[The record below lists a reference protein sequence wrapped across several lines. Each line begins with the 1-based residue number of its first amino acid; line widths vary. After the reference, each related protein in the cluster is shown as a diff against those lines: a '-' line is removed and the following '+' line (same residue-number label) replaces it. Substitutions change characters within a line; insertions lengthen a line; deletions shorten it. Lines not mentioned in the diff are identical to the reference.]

1 MSLRLKQTSLLIA
14 VQTACVGLGMW
25 MHHRYSVTTVRQSLE
40 SRLWDRLRDAAHR
53 AADLNGVGDADRATR
68 AAGQGSLIAVR
79 TTRTDADG
87 TILLSEMTHAA
98 AGRRVEWRSTAGP
111 AAPDRGMVRLADGE
125 HLAVRIETENPPGY
139 LYAHVPVAA
148 VQGHLAMLTGGLPVV
163 GLVSAFWTWA
173 VMAIAS
179 MVILGK
185 YHERAEKLRMRA
197 SSESLRQAQ
206 SLVRTRDAVIFGL
219 AKLADSRDPETGAHL
234 ERIAAYSTTLA
245 QALRKHPKFAS
256 KITPSFMRLIG
267 ISSALHDIGKV
278 GIEDEILRKPGALSD
293 PERRRMQHHTAIGG
307 QCLHEIEQRLGSSN
321 FLQMAR
327 EIAFAHHERWDG
339 KGYPRGLAGDEI
351 PLAARIVAVADVYDA
366 LSSRRVYKDPI
377 PHERCVT
384 IIREGAGTQFDPDI
398 VEVWLSIQGRFEVTA
413 AQYADD
419 VPPVFKPE
427 DHAPAAV
434 RHVGGKVTEA
444 PSPSIRTPERSA
456 PIRAE

>member
-1 MSLRLKQTSLLIA
+1 MSLRLKQTCLLIA

-25 MHHRYSVTTVRQSLE
+25 MHYRYSVTTARQSLE
-40 SRLWDRLRDAAHR
+40 SRLWDRFRDTLQA
-53 AADLNGVGDADRATR
+53 AADAESSDP
-68 AAGQGSLIAVR
+68 AARKAPPASQSYLVAIR
-79 TTRTDADG
+79 TTRTDRSGAV
-87 TILLSEMTHAA
+87 LSSSAVVPGAA
-98 AGRRVEWRSTAGP
+98 TRAEWRSTGGP
-111 AAPDRGMVRLADGE
+111 AAPDRGILRLADGD
-125 HLAVRIETENPPGY
+125 HIALRTETENPSGY

-148 VQGHLAMLTGGLPVV
+148 VQNHLAVLSGSLPAV

-173 VMAIAS
+173 VMSIAG

-185 YHERAEKLRMRA
+185 FHDRAEKLRMRA
-197 SSESLRQAQ
+197 ASESLRQAQ

-234 ERIAAYSTTLA
+234 ERIAAYSTALT
-245 QALRKHPKFAS
+245 QTLRKHPKFAS
-256 KITPSFMRLIG
+256 RITPSFMRLIG

-278 GIEDEILRKPGALSD
+278 GIEDEILRKPGPLSD
-293 PERRRMQHHTAIGG
+293 PERRRMQHHTTIGG
-307 QCLHEIEQRLGSSN
+307 KCLHEIEQRLGSSN

-339 KGYPRGLAGDEI
+339 KGYPRGMAGEEI

-377 PHERCVT
+377 PHERCVQ

-398 VEVWLSIQGRFEVTA
+398 VEAWLTIQGRFEVTA

-434 RHVGGKVTEA
+434 RHVGGMASEA
-444 PSPSIRTPERSA
+444 PPPVRTPDRPA
-456 PIRAE
+456 PIRVE